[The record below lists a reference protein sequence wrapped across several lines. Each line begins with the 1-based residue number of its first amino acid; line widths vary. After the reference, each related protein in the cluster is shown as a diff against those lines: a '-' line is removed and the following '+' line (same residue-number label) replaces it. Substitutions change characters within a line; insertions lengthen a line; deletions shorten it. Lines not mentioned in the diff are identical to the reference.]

1 MEKQDLSDPQKESK
15 FTLLTRSTCIPYW
28 KLPALHP
35 VRFASLCCLVVFFFS
50 FCFFLLPVLLAESGW
65 QDCTRLS
72 HPSPTSTEPKARG
85 SSSCAAHVPGV
96 CCIWGGGSKNRRRKR
111 GSKWFTAARGP
122 RLGTASAHL
131 RAPTLNVPR
140 VSKSESLWQLLG
152 VGT

>member
-15 FTLLTRSTCIPYW
+15 FTLLTRSTCNPYW

-50 FCFFLLPVLLAESGW
+50 FCFFLLPILLAESGW

-85 SSSCAAHVPGV
+85 SSSCAAHVPGM
-96 CCIWGGGSKNRRRKR
+96 CCIWGGGGVKTEGGNGVVN
-111 GSKWFTAARGP
+111 GSLQPGAQGWVQHLPTCV
-122 RLGTASAHL
+122 RL
-131 RAPTLNVPR
+131 R
-140 VSKSESLWQLLG
+140 
-152 VGT
+152 